1 MIDEVFNFLA
11 DDEGLSMIDITEELE
26 AEGINVT
33 TLGEK
38 VKKILKKHAVINGER
53 GKEAP

>member
-53 GKEAP
+53 GKEAL